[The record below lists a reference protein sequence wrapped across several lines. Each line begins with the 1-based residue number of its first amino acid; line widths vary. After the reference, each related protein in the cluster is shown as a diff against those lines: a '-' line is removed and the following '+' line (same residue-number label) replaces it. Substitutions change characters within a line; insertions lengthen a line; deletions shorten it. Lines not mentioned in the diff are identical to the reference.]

1 MPDPKKYDSQDDWM
15 AACVPV
21 RIDEGDKQDRA
32 VAACLN
38 IWRNRNKEI
47 EMEEEVKDKIWN
59 AFTSWESLMS
69 LFKEKPMKT
78 VGGVKY
84 PSSDFLVVED
94 SQSPSTWHL
103 QVKKHGKPDHNLMG
117 AAKAALTSPGG
128 HRGNPYQGPN
138 KQEAISKL
146 KRLYNSEGME
156 WSDTKE
162 NAHPFMVW
170 KEGKQYRW
178 LSVYSNKWRDEDNPP
193 EILAS
198 QAHRD
203 FVKSVDEGDWPYP
216 EVWLWHMPGTKF
228 GVADFVAY
236 DETGF
241 ALASGTVD
249 KGKEHV
255 AEALAKDENLATSHG
270 MPVKEIERDTADST
284 IITRYR
290 TIEISPLPREA
301 AANKYGTGYK
311 ILEEVKEMA
320 IPESKRPWL
329 EEKLGADG
337 LKELEATLEDKAKEL
352 EDLDIESK
360 EEAAE
365 ESYQEPEQEEVEDA
379 GDAEPKEAEAAPE
392 YVTAEQ
398 VAEAVGM
405 AIKPLAE
412 AIAALRPN
420 VEALSQQVSEQ
431 SEEIKALKKDEEAK
445 LKETIANTPAAS
457 LFERIQSVIGSEETL
472 VDGRTS
478 LAKSGPK
485 ETMDDSQGPTKVG
498 LINQLMA
505 QAWGQQ

>member
-1 MPDPKKYDSQDDWM
+1 
-15 AACVPV
+15 
-21 RIDEGDKQDRA
+21 
-32 VAACLN
+32 
-38 IWRNRNKEI
+38 
-47 EMEEEVKDKIWN
+47 
-59 AFTSWESLMS
+59 
-69 LFKEKPMKT
+69 
-78 VGGVKY
+78 
-84 PSSDFLVVED
+84 
-94 SQSPSTWHL
+94 
-103 QVKKHGKPDHNLMG
+103 
-117 AAKAALTSPGG
+117 
-128 HRGNPYQGPN
+128 
-138 KQEAISKL
+138 
-146 KRLYNSEGME
+146 ME

-249 KGKEHV
+249 RGKEHV